1 MALIKLGALAQDV
14 RGSLN
19 GSTFSRNKGGAYV
32 RSKVS
37 PVQPVSDFSANSRQA
52 FKIASQAWAS
62 SLTATER
69 GAWIAFAAIHPFI
82 NVFGDSINLS
92 GIAFFQAA
100 NKRLQQLGFPMVAD
114 APTEWDVT
122 PPGAIAPTI
131 SVDGA
136 GNMSLLINP
145 TTPPEVSTDIAY
157 LFATTK
163 IPNGALPQKNQYRL
177 VNDFAASTPDETFD
191 WGPLYQTRFAP
202 YTPADG
208 DRIGILYAYF
218 DTLNGCL
225 SVASGLVTIAS
236 ALPGP
241 LIPATFKEALDI
253 GGGNISRVIFTGVPH
268 GLTTGDEV
276 DIVLDPPDAVF
287 DGTGMAVTV
296 VHANEFTLPS
306 VAGTPTAGSGTGGT
320 IQHTGP

>member
-19 GSTFSRNKGGAYV
+19 GTTFSRNKGGAYV

-37 PVQPVSDFSANSRQA
+37 PVQPVSDASANSRQA

-62 SLTATER
+62 SLTPTER
-69 GAWIAFAAIHPFI
+69 GAWLAFAAIHPFI

-114 APTEWDVT
+114 APVDWDVT
-122 PPGAIAPTI
+122 PPGAIAPVL
-131 SVDGA
+131 SVDGV
-136 GNMSLLINP
+136 GGISLLINP
-145 TTPPEVSTDIAY
+145 TTAPDVVTDIAY

-163 IPNGALPQKNQYRL
+163 IPDGALPQKNQYRL
-177 VNDFAASTPDETFD
+177 VNNFAASTPDNTFE
-191 WGPLYQTRFAP
+191 WGPDYAARFTP
-202 YTPADG
+202 YIPAVG

-225 SVASGLVTIAS
+225 SVASGITAVAS
-236 ALPGP
+236 GIPGP
-241 LIPATFKEALDI
+241 IKTLAAIEGYDET
-253 GGGNISRVIFTGVPH
+253 GGNITRYWITTAPH
-268 GLTTGDEV
+268 GLSNGDEITTTGTGDAAYNVV
-276 DIVLDPPDAVF
+276 DLPI
-287 DGTGMAVTV
+287 TV
-296 VHANEFTLPS
+296 VNPTIVKDPAPI
-306 VAGTPTAGSGTGGT
+306 VGTPKVFTPLGFGTL
-320 IQHTGP
+320 QRTG

>member
-19 GSTFSRNKGGAYV
+19 GTTFSRNKGGAYV

-114 APTEWDVT
+114 APVEWDVT
-122 PPGAIAPTI
+122 PPGAIAPVL
-131 SVDGA
+131 SVDGV
-136 GNMSLLINP
+136 GNVSLIINP
-145 TTPPEVSTDIAY
+145 SAAPDVVTDIAY
-157 LFATTK
+157 LFATPK

-177 VNDFAASTPDETFD
+177 VNNFDASTPDETFD
-191 WGPLYQTRFAP
+191 WGPDYKTRFNP
-202 YTPADG
+202 YVPADG

-225 SVASGLVTIAS
+225 SVASGLVTVAT

-241 LIPATFKEALDI
+241 TIAVSAIEGPDA
-253 GGGNISRVIFTGVPH
+253 GGGDISYYYFTPVPH
-268 GLTTGDEV
+268 GLTTGDNV
-276 DIVLDPPDAVF
+276 DVVVTGYAPWNATNLPITVL
-287 DGTGMAVTV
+287 
-296 VHANEFTLPS
+296 
-306 VAGTPTAGSGTGGT
+306 TPTAFKSTADNPGTPQAFVAVT
-320 IQHTGP
+320 DSYFNRVS